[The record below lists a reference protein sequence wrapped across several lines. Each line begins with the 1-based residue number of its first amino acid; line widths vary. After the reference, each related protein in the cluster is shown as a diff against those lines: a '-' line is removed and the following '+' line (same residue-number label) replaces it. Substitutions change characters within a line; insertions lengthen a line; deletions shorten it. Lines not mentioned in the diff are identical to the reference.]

1 MEDLN
6 PFDQTGPQSESRLV
20 SHASRIDE
28 RRAHSRGAN
37 ISLRINGPDRRGE
50 REGDNIWAM

>member
-6 PFDQTGPQSESRLV
+6 RCDQTGPQSESHLV

-37 ISLRINGPDRRGE
+37 IISGYQRSGLSRR
-50 REGDNIWAM
+50 A